1 MCFLRGHLV
10 LEKRKGNHRRLAMMH
25 QFSLVHLLGLS
36 GLNGVKVTSDYT
48 MMPNWM
54 QLFAI
59 YI

>member
-1 MCFLRGHLV
+1 M